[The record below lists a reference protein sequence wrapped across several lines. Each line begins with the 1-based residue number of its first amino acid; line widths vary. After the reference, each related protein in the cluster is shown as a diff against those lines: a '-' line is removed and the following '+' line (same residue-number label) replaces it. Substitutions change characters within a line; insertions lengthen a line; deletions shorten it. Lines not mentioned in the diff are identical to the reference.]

1 LNERKR
7 SFGTNL
13 RDEVVVIEPVEIL
26 RGMALAKEDLYAKTR
41 E

>member
-1 LNERKR
+1 MNERKR

-26 RGMALAKEDLYAKTR
+26 RGVALAKKIFYAKNSD
-41 E
+41 